1 MNSNELYKM
10 ACDAYLNQ
18 RYDEAEKIY
27 KRIISEFPDS
37 EDAKASKEHLSYFEH
52 KEAKENEEEIGNT
65 FNKEIIQ
72 KVPLNSVI
80 ITDITIPFSS
90 MVVFM
95 VKWVFASIPAMII
108 FSVVAALVMAVM
120 SLLCGSLWGFHGLYR
135 EFRLPF

>member
-52 KEAKENEEEIGNT
+52 KEAKEKEEEIGNT

-95 VKWVFASIPAMII
+95 VKWAFAAIPAMII
-108 FSVVAALVMAVM
+108 IVILTIVFGSIFGGVLV
-120 SLLCGSLWGFHGLYR
+120 SL
-135 EFRLPF
+135 FR